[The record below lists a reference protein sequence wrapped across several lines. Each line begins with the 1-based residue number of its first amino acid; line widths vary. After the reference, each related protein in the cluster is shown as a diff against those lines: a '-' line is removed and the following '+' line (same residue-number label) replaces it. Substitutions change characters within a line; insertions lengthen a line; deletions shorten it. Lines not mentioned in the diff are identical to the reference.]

1 MMSKKFSYSVS
12 YTYDKLNRLTSA
24 VYSNGIALK
33 YSYDQVGNLISID
46 KKALGFSETKAVAS
60 AANSC
65 KNCKAEILPGTKF
78 CVECG
83 TPVPASMEAKS
94 DKQAA
99 YCTSCGQE
107 APSGSKFCINCGS
120 PVK

>member
-1 MMSKKFSYSVS
+1 MSKSFSYSIKYS
-12 YTYDKLNRLTSA
+12 YDKLNRVTSA
-24 VYSNGIALK
+24 VYSNGTCIR
-33 YSYDQVGNLISID
+33 YTYDPAGNM
-46 KKALGFSETKAVAS
+46 VS
-60 AANSC
+60 AAKGAFEQIDLLQMQEKKNAC
-65 KNCKAEILPGTKF
+65 TNCKSEIMHGTKF

-83 TPVPASMEAKS
+83 TSVPASMEAKS

-107 APSGSKFCINCGS
+107 APSGSKFCTNCGS